1 MVNLTLSSKSCIKAM
16 ALLWAYA
23 VLKILLTSDMLRTS
37 GINPW
42 LFLFL
47 DTVTV
52 PTYIIGWNHLVGSM
66 GREIVSLK
74 NLFKWSVI
82 TFASSTAPYLYAAW
96 AGRQS
101 HSKQIWFILILIL
114 LFILVG
120 QFQKLWRAK
129 PSG

>member
-1 MVNLTLSSKSCIKAM
+1 M

-23 VLKILLTSDMLRTS
+23 VLKILLTSDMLRTY

-42 LFLFL
+42 LFFFL
-47 DTVTV
+47 DTVTI
-52 PTYIIGWNHLVGSM
+52 PAYIIGWNHLIGSM
-66 GREIVSLK
+66 GKEIVLFK

-101 HSKQIWFILILIL
+101 HSKLIWFILILIL

>member
-23 VLKILLTSDMLRTS
+23 VLKILLTSDMLRTY

-101 HSKQIWFILILIL
+101 HSKLIWFILILIL

>member
-101 HSKQIWFILILIL
+101 HSKLIWFILILIL

>member
-23 VLKILLTSDMLRTS
+23 VLKILLTSDMLRTY

-42 LFLFL
+42 LFFFL

-66 GREIVSLK
+66 GREIVLFK

-101 HSKQIWFILILIL
+101 HSKLIWFILILIL

-120 QFQKLWRAK
+120 QFQRLWRAK